1 MTAAVPGES
10 ARILASLKRILRAR
24 EITYAELG
32 RRIRLSEASVKR
44 VFSRATLTLRRLEQ
58 MCEAVEVSIQEVARL
73 AGEPGADRTEF
84 LTLEQEKALA
94 TDPRLFACY
103 YLIANGRAGAEIARE
118 VGVDERTV
126 RRWMVQLQSLRLVTL
141 RSRLRAQ
148 TLASAAVTWRA
159 DGPVRRMYERQ
170 VRTEFLQSAF
180 AAQSEALHFR
190 SAELSDA
197 SCRVYLRKLERLA
210 AEFRDL
216 AELDRAVPS
225 AQKRSV
231 ACLLAIRPWVFSMFE
246 SLRDGNRHDDGR
258 RPPDLSR

>member
-1 MTAAVPGES
+1 MAAAVPGES

-58 MCEAVEVSIQEVARL
+58 ICEAAEVSIQEVTRL

-94 TDPRLFACY
+94 ADPKLFACY
-103 YLIANGRAGAEIARE
+103 YLIANGRTGAEIATE
-118 VGVDERTV
+118 MVADERTV
-126 RRWMVQLQSLRLVTL
+126 RRWMVELQALRLITL

-148 TLASAAVTWRA
+148 TLASAAITWRA
-159 DGPVRRMYERQ
+159 GGPVRRMYERQ

-180 AAQSEALHFR
+180 AGSSEALHFR

-197 SCRVYLRKLERLA
+197 SCRVYLRKLDRLA
-210 AEFRDL
+210 AEFREL
-216 AELDRAVPS
+216 ADLDRTIPS
-225 AQKRSV
+225 AQKHSV

-246 SLRDGNRHDDGR
+246 SLRDGRKPG
-258 RPPDLSR
+258 

>member
-1 MTAAVPGES
+1 MAAATAGES

-44 VFSRATLTLRRLEQ
+44 VFSRATLTLLRLEQ
-58 MCEAVEVSIQEVARL
+58 ICEAVEVSIQEVTRL

-84 LTLEQEKALA
+84 LTLEQEKVLA
-94 TDPRLFACY
+94 ADPQLFACY
-103 YLIANGRAGAEIARE
+103 YLIANGRTGTEIATE
-118 VGVDERTV
+118 VAADERTV
-126 RRWMVQLQSLRLVTL
+126 RRWMVQLQALRLITL

-170 VRTEFLQSAF
+170 VRTEFLQSSF
-180 AAQSEALHFR
+180 TGRGEALHFR

-197 SCRVYLRKLERLA
+197 SCRVYFRKLERLA

-216 AELDRAVPS
+216 AELDRTIPS
-225 AQKRSV
+225 AQKHSV
-231 ACLLAIRPWVFSMFE
+231 ACLLAMRPWVFSMFE
-246 SLRDGNRHDDGR
+246 SLREGGQGR
-258 RPPDLSR
+258 